1 MLSSIQRSRP
11 IEYVP
16 LNISRINN
24 VLNEKPI
31 SRHRKYYLS
40 PNVLRVSISF
50 ISQDLDD
57 SFNYGLFQPPLNGR
71 AGKFLDE
78 ERRLSEYPFQGTVG
92 QLEVSDLIS
101 DGLAIYKHKFNILK
115 SWTRSIN
122 QDIMPLTLEM
132 WFWF

>member
-1 MLSSIQRSRP
+1 M
-11 IEYVP
+11 
-16 LNISRINN
+16 
-24 VLNEKPI
+24 NEKPI

-40 PNVLRVSISF
+40 PNILRVSISF

-92 QLEVSDLIS
+92 QLEVSDLTRV
-101 DGLAIYKHKFNILK
+101 LALYKRNIN
-115 SWTRSIN
+115 STS
-122 QDIMPLTLEM
+122 
-132 WFWF
+132 